1 MKKNNLKDYLEAKYG
16 KKEEENILRKLSLQ
30 KTKYVEQAKN

>member
-16 KKEEENILRKLSLQ
+16 KKEEENILKKFSSQ
-30 KTKYVEQAKN
+30 KTKYVEQGKN

>member
-16 KKEEENILRKLSLQ
+16 EKEKENILRKLSSQ
-30 KTKYVEQAKN
+30 KTKYVEQGKN